1 MDMLR
6 GVETKAPRRLLRS
19 VRPMTRKTLF
29 ADPPTRP
36 LIGAS
41 ILSADFARLGCEAQA
56 VLEAGADFLH
66 LDVMDGH
73 FVPNLTMGPDVCRS
87 LREALP
93 EVFLDVHLMVMAPQ
107 RFVEQFA
114 DAGADHLTFHIEVA
128 PEPAELV
135 EIIHQAGMTAG
146 LAMNPDTDVA
156 RIAANL
162 KAADLVLVMSVQ
174 PGFAG
179 QAFLPEVLEHVR
191 TIRPMLR
198 DDQRLE
204 IDGGV
209 NGRTAGACREA
220 GGDALVA
227 ASAIFG
233 CEDYDEAVAALRG
246 TAPVL
251 RRRN

>member
-1 MDMLR
+1 MER
-6 GVETKAPRRLLRS
+6 
-19 VRPMTRKTLF
+19 
-29 ADPPTRP
+29 
-36 LIGAS
+36 
-41 ILSADFARLGCEAQA
+41 
-56 VLEAGADFLH
+56 
-66 LDVMDGH
+66 
-73 FVPNLTMGPDVCRS
+73 
-87 LREALP
+87 
-93 EVFLDVHLMVMAPQ
+93 
-107 RFVEQFA
+107 FA
-114 DAGADHLTFHIEVA
+114 DAGADHLTFHIEVVPA
-128 PEPAELV
+128 PAELV
-135 EIIHQAGMTAG
+135 EVIHQTGMTAG

-156 RIAANL
+156 RIEANIEP
-162 KAADLVLVMSVQ
+162 ADLVLVMSVQ

-179 QAFLPEVLEHVR
+179 QAFLPGVLDHVR

-220 GGDALVA
+220 GCDALVA

-251 RRRN
+251 PRRN

>member
-1 MDMLR
+1 
-6 GVETKAPRRLLRS
+6 
-19 VRPMTRKTLF
+19 MTRKTLF

-56 VLEAGADFLH
+56 VLEAGVDFLH

-87 LREALP
+87 LRDAVPEA
-93 EVFLDVHLMVMAPQ
+93 FIDVHLMVTAPQ
-107 RFVEQFA
+107 TFVKRFA
-114 DAGADHLTFHIEVA
+114 DAGADHLTFHIEVVPA
-128 PEPAELV
+128 PAELV
-135 EIIHQAGMTAG
+135 EVIHQAGMTAG

-156 RIAANL
+156 RMEANL
-162 KAADLVLVMSVQ
+162 EPSDLVLVMSVQ

-179 QAFLPEVLEHVR
+179 QAFLPGVLDHVR
-191 TIRPMLR
+191 TIRPMLH

-209 NGRTAGACREA
+209 NGRTAGACWEA
-220 GGDALVA
+220 GCDALVA

-233 CEDYDEAVAALRG
+233 SEDYDQAVAALRG

-251 RRRN
+251 PRRK

>member
-1 MDMLR
+1 MLR

-29 ADPPTRP
+29 ADLPTRP

-41 ILSADFARLGCEAQA
+41 ILSADFARLGCEAKA
-56 VLEAGADFLH
+56 VLQAGADFLH

-87 LREALP
+87 LRDAVPEA
-93 EVFLDVHLMVMAPQ
+93 FIDVHLMVTAPQ
-107 RFVEQFA
+107 TFVQRFAE
-114 DAGADHLTFHIEVA
+114 AGADHLTFHIEVVPA
-128 PEPAELV
+128 PAELV
-135 EIIHQAGMTAG
+135 EVIHGAGMTAG

-156 RIAANL
+156 RMEANIEPV
-162 KAADLVLVMSVQ
+162 DLVLVMSVQ

-179 QAFLPEVLEHVR
+179 QAFLLGVLEHVR

-209 NGRTAGACREA
+209 DGRTAGACREA
-220 GGDALVA
+220 GCDALVA

-233 CEDYDEAVAALRG
+233 CKDYDQAVAALRG
-246 TAPVL
+246 TVPVL
-251 RRRN
+251 PRRN

>member
-1 MDMLR
+1 MLR
-6 GVETKAPRRLLRS
+6 GVKTKAPRRLLRS

-29 ADPPTRP
+29 TDPPTRP

-41 ILSADFARLGCEAQA
+41 ILSADFARLGCEAEA

-87 LREALP
+87 LRDTVPEA
-93 EVFLDVHLMVMAPQ
+93 FIDVHLMVTVPQ
-107 RFVEQFA
+107 TFVELFA
-114 DAGADHLTFHIEVA
+114 DAGADHLTFHIEVVPA
-128 PEPAELV
+128 PAELV
-135 EIIHQAGMTAG
+135 EVIHEAGMTAG
-146 LAMNPDTDVA
+146 LAMNPDTSVA
-156 RIAANL
+156 QIEANL
-162 KAADLVLVMSVQ
+162 EPADLVLVMSVQ

-179 QAFLPEVLEHVR
+179 QAFLPGVLEHVR

-220 GGDALVA
+220 GCDALVA

-233 CEDYDEAVAALRG
+233 CEDYDQAVAALRG

-251 RRRN
+251 PRRK

>member
-1 MDMLR
+1 
-6 GVETKAPRRLLRS
+6 
-19 VRPMTRKTLF
+19 MTRKTLF
-29 ADPPTRP
+29 TAPPTRP

-41 ILSADFARLGCEAQA
+41 ILSADFARLACQAEA

-87 LREALP
+87 LRDAVPEA
-93 EVFLDVHLMVMAPQ
+93 FIDVHLMVTAPQ
-107 RFVEQFA
+107 MFVGRFA
-114 DAGADHLTFHIEVA
+114 DAGADHLTFHIEVVPA
-128 PEPAELV
+128 PSDLV
-135 EIIHQAGMTAG
+135 EVIHQAGMTAG

-156 RIAANL
+156 RIEANL
-162 KAADLVLVMSVQ
+162 EPADLVLIMSVQ

-179 QAFLPEVLEHVR
+179 QAFLPGVLEHVR

-198 DDQRLE
+198 YDQRLG

-220 GGDALVA
+220 GCDALVA

-233 CEDYDEAVAALRG
+233 SEDYDQAVASLRG

-251 RRRN
+251 PRRK

>member
-1 MDMLR
+1 
-6 GVETKAPRRLLRS
+6 
-19 VRPMTRKTLF
+19 MTSKRLF
-29 ADPPTRP
+29 AHPPTRP

-41 ILSADFARLGCEAQA
+41 ILSADFARLGSEAQA

-73 FVPNLTMGPDVCRS
+73 FVPNLTMGPSVCRS
-87 LREALP
+87 LREAMP
-93 EVFLDVHLMVMAPQ
+93 EAFIDVHLMVTAPQ
-107 RFVEQFA
+107 TFVKRFA
-114 DAGADHLTFHIEVA
+114 DAGADHLTFHIEVV
-128 PEPAELV
+128 PVPAELV
-135 EIIHQAGMTAG
+135 EVIHQAGMTAG
-146 LAMNPDTDVA
+146 LAMNPGTDVA
-156 RIAANL
+156 RIEVNL
-162 KAADLVLVMSVQ
+162 EPADLVLVMSVE

-179 QAFLPEVLEHVR
+179 QDFLPGALDHVR

-233 CEDYDEAVAALRG
+233 CEDYDQAVAALRG

-251 RRRN
+251 PRRK